1 MAEIPKKGG
10 RSVVVAVRI
19 PILEKLGKA
28 PLERN
33 KTHGTGIT
41 ETA

>member
-1 MAEIPKKGG
+1 MAEIPKNGG
-10 RSVVVAVRI
+10 ACVRSGSN
-19 PILEKLGKA
+19 PISGKTGKA